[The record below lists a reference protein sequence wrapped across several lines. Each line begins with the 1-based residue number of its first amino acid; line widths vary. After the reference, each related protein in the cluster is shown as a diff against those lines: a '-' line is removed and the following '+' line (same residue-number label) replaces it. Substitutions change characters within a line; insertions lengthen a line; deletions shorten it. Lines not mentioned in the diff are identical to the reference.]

1 MSIELAVI
9 GGTGVYALGE
19 LADVESH
26 QPVTPYGAPSGPIRV
41 GTFAGKRVAFLA
53 RHGEGHSLPPHK
65 INYRANLAA
74 LKAIGATRV
83 LAMNTVGGITANCG
97 PRVLACP
104 DQLID
109 YTWGR
114 ISTLCEEP
122 GTEVL
127 HVDFGDPYTPSLRA
141 EVIAAAKRAG
151 VAVVDGGCY
160 GATQGPRLETR
171 SEIARMRRDG
181 CDLVGMTGMPEAGL
195 ARELGLDYACLAIVA
210 NWAAGAGPDV
220 DEVITLQDVLDNV
233 AAAMDGVPRLLRAML
248 AGDGSAPVFEDDEV
262 EAVVAEVAAE
272 GVAVGG
278 EEGPSS

>member
-1 MSIELAVI
+1 MSTIDLAII
-9 GGTGVYALGE
+9 GGTGVYGLGE
-19 LADVESH
+19 LADVETH
-26 QPVTPYGAPSGPIRV
+26 QPDTPYGAPSGPIRI
-41 GTFAGKRVAFLA
+41 GTLEGKRVAFLA
-53 RHGEGHSLPPHK
+53 RHGEGHALPPHK

-74 LKAIGATRV
+74 LKALGATRV
-83 LAMNTVGGITANCG
+83 LALNTVGGIRERFG

-122 GTEVL
+122 GSDVL

-141 EVIAAAKRAG
+141 RVIAAAAQAG
-151 VAVVDGGCY
+151 VALVGGGCY
-160 GATQGPRLETR
+160 GATQGPRLETKA
-171 SEIARMRRDG
+171 EIARMRRDG

-195 ARELGLDYACLAIVA
+195 ARELQLDYACLAIVA

-233 AAAMDGVPRLLRAML
+233 RAAMDGVPRLLRALL
-248 AGDGSAPVFEDDEV
+248 AG
-262 EAVVAEVAAE
+262 
-272 GVAVGG
+272 
-278 EEGPSS
+278 